1 MDECMNSKEYDQM
14 QESLALLRML
24 EASSADVEAGN
35 VRDSEDVFNDARRI
49 IAAMRAEQE

>member
-1 MDECMNSKEYDQM
+1 MKAAEEEKDARM

-35 VRDSEDVFNDARRI
+35 VRDSEDVFDDARRM

>member
-35 VRDSEDVFNDARRI
+35 VRDSEDVFNDARRL

>member
-35 VRDSEDVFNDARRI
+35 VRDSEDVFDDARRM

>member
-14 QESLALLRML
+14 QESLALLCML

-35 VRDSEDVFNDARRI
+35 VRDSEDVFNDARRM

>member
-14 QESLALLRML
+14 QESLALLCML
-24 EASSADVEAGN
+24 EASSADVDAGN
-35 VRDSEDVFNDARRI
+35 VRDSEDVFNDARRM

>member
-1 MDECMNSKEYDQM
+1 MKAAAEEEKDARM

-35 VRDSEDVFNDARRI
+35 VRDSEDVFNDARRM